1 MPLRR
6 MTIVALLALT
16 VASGA
21 GACTTI
27 VPPIDPPL
35 TGRATTTDPDALQ
48 ALSRALAVLSTDS
61 YRVRVVASHGR
72 TVASGTVVP
81 SAASFDV
88 QCATAV
94 EDQAFREGVRK
105 IGGAVWLSV
114 AFPDVNTELG
124 ISAEQWIAAS
134 PAKLTAGPGAKFDVA
149 SRDPLDLGKLFDGV
163 TAVWRSDPT
172 HLAGTVDYTRS
183 HGVSAPDADELSEGG
198 KAAASTPF
206 TATLD
211 GDGRLQTVSID
222 ADGYN
227 PDLTRTIALSDYG
240 SAPAPARP
248 AKSSVVAATPTVY
261 QLFNEG

>member
-1 MPLRR
+1 MAQHR
-6 MTIVALLALT
+6 TAVAVVLALT

-21 GACTTI
+21 ACTTVTPSI
-27 VPPIDPPL
+27 EPPL
-35 TGRATTTDPDALQ
+35 AAGTTAGPNASPALV
-48 ALSRALAVLSTDS
+48 RALAALSTDS
-61 YRVRVVASHGR
+61 YQVRVVASHGR
-72 TVASGTVVP
+72 DVASGSVVP

-94 EDQAFREGVRK
+94 EDHAFRERVRK
-105 IGGAVWLSV
+105 IGGAVWLNV
-114 AFPDVNTELG
+114 DFPDVNSELG
-124 ISAEQWIAAS
+124 ISAQQWIAAS
-134 PAKLTAGPGAKFDVA
+134 PAKLRVGASAKVDVA
-149 SRDPLDLGKLFDGV
+149 SRDPLDLGVLFDGV
-163 TAVWRSDPT
+163 TAVWRRDPT

-183 HGVSAPDADELSEGG
+183 HGVTAPDADELSEAG

-211 GDGRLQTVSID
+211 RDGRLLMVTID
-222 ADGYN
+222 ADAYN

-248 AKSSVVAATPTVY
+248 DKSSVVAATPMVY